1 MQVTPSERE
10 TIDRLEMIY
19 VWTPDTIDLADVQK
33 FFSGYNP
40 LNVDQVSRNTCH
52 VVWATSANC
61 AKAMLASSKGV
72 GVASTERV
80 VKHVLDM
87 EADDDRR

>member
-1 MQVTPSERE
+1 M
-10 TIDRLEMIY
+10 
-19 VWTPDTIDLADVQK
+19 
-33 FFSGYNP
+33 
-40 LNVDQVSRNTCH
+40 DQVSRNTCH

>member
-1 MQVTPSERE
+1 
-10 TIDRLEMIY
+10 MIY
-19 VWTPDTIDLADVQK
+19 VWSPNDLELANVQK
-33 FFSGYNP
+33 FFSEFHP

-61 AKAMLASSKGV
+61 ARAMLALSQGI

-80 VKHVLDM
+80 VKHVLGA
-87 EADDDRR
+87 EDDQR